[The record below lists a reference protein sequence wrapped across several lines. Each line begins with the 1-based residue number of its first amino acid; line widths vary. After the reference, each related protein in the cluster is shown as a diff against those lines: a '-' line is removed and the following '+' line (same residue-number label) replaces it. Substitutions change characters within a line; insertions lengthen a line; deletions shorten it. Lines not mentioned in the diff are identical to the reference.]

1 MSTPEGSTSVGL
13 GSRGEVCAA
22 SGRFIAGDWGSSFMR
37 LYLCEVGASVR
48 VLDTVNGPG
57 IKFCDDPEAAFFS
70 AAGRWLER
78 EGLLPVVL
86 AGMVGSNVGWI
97 DCPYAQ
103 CPASLDDLAARMTRF
118 EARGVP
124 IAIVPGI
131 SCTNIFGLPDVTRG
145 EEAQI
150 FGWLAGAA
158 GEGRRT
164 LCLPGT
170 HAKWCSVGGARV
182 TRFFTS
188 MTGEMFEILV
198 AHSLVGRGMAP
209 VTLDSTIAAG
219 DPAFVRGVETALAG
233 AQLAFEHAVF
243 SARSLLVTGDL
254 SPESA
259 RPYLSGLLIGCE
271 VRDAI
276 TALAAAGEPVD
287 HVTLIGAPALS
298 PLYAAV
304 LDGLGIAYAMADVH
318 AASLAGL
325 AALAGHAQRVPA

>member
-1 MSTPEGSTSVGL
+1 M
-13 GSRGEVCAA
+13 RGEVCVA
-22 SGRFIAGDWGSSFMR
+22 SGRFIAGDWGSSVMR
-37 LYLCEVGASVR
+37 LHLCEDGAPAR
-48 VLDTVNGPG
+48 VLETANGPG
-57 IKFCDDPEAAFFS
+57 IKFCDDPEAAFFDV
-70 AAGRWLER
+70 AGPWLER
-78 EGLLPVVL
+78 EGPLPVVL

-97 DCPYAQ
+97 DCPYAP
-103 CPASLDDLAARMTRF
+103 CPASRDDLAAGMTRF
-118 EARGVP
+118 EARGVQ

-131 SCTNIFGLPDVTRG
+131 SCINIFGLPDVMRG

-150 FGWLAGAA
+150 FGWLEDAP

-170 HAKWCSVGGARV
+170 HAKWCSVAGDRV

-198 AHSLVGRGMAP
+198 AHSLVGRGMAKAAP
-209 VTLDSTIAAG
+209 GRVIAAD
-219 DPAFVRGVETALAG
+219 DPAFVRGVETAVSDTR
-233 AQLAFEHAVF
+233 LAFEHAVF
-243 SARSLLVTGDL
+243 SARSLLVTGTL
-254 SPESA
+254 SPDAA

-276 TALAAAGEPVD
+276 AALAAAGEAVD
-287 HVTLIGAPALS
+287 HVALIGAPALS

-304 LDGLGIAYAMADVH
+304 LDRLGIAHAMADAH

>member
-1 MSTPEGSTSVGL
+1 M
-13 GSRGEVCAA
+13 AA
-22 SGRFIAGDWGSSFMR
+22 GGRFIAGDWGSSFMR
-37 LYLCEVGASVR
+37 LYLCEVGESAHVIETTS
-48 VLDTVNGPG
+48 GPG
-57 IKFCDDPEAAFFS
+57 IKFCDNAEAAFFE
-70 AAGRWLER
+70 AAGAWLER
-78 EGLLPVVL
+78 EGPLPVVL
-86 AGMVGSNVGWI
+86 AGMVGSNVGWV
-97 DCPYAQ
+97 DCPYAP
-103 CPASLDDLAARMTRF
+103 CPASLDDLAGRMTRF
-118 EARGVP
+118 EVRGVP

-131 SCTNIFGLPDVTRG
+131 SCTSVFGLPDVMRG

-150 FGWLAGAA
+150 FGWLADAA
-158 GEGRRT
+158 GEERRT

-170 HAKWCSVGGARV
+170 HAKWCSVSGARV

-209 VTLDSTIAAG
+209 VTSDSTIAPG
-219 DPAFVRGVETALAG
+219 DPAFVQGVETALADTR
-233 AQLAFEHAVF
+233 LAFEHAVF
-243 SARSLLVTGDL
+243 SARSLLVTGTL
-254 SPESA
+254 SSKTA

-271 VRDAI
+271 VRDAVA
-276 TALAAAGEPVD
+276 ALAAAGEPVD

-304 LDGLGIAYAMADVH
+304 LDRLGIAHAMADAH